1 MTPEPIPP
9 APRKPV
15 NANAGPRRPSARRD
29 APGLECSS
37 EFRCQQR
44 QRAAIYS
51 WICLVLKGRH
61 QSRSYGCS
69 GPRVGGGVGH
79 GFGSQNTWIVI
90 LSPPSPQICPSPSC
104 CGTQPRGSADAV
116 GATGTATVCS
126 AAFTQPSPPRFPAVV
141 AIDGLVVAIPISDRK
156 RCRRNRG
163 FASDFIAAV
172 ILRITTSKAAKT
184 SYTGGSVVG
193 CWLGCRRYLPPQAL
207 GNAPAAM

>member
-1 MTPEPIPP
+1 MPTPG
-9 APRKPV
+9 R
-15 NANAGPRRPSARRD
+15 AGPQRGGTHRD
-29 APGLECSS
+29 LNVLRNFGASS
-37 EFRCQQR
+37 GNGQR
-44 QRAAIYS
+44 S
-51 WICLVLKGRH
+51 TLWICLVLKGRH

-141 AIDGLVVAIPISDRK
+141 AIRMGLVFAIPISDRK

-172 ILRITTSKAAKT
+172 ILRITTSKDSKNQ
-184 SYTGGSVVG
+184 
-193 CWLGCRRYLPPQAL
+193 LHRR
-207 GNAPAAM
+207 